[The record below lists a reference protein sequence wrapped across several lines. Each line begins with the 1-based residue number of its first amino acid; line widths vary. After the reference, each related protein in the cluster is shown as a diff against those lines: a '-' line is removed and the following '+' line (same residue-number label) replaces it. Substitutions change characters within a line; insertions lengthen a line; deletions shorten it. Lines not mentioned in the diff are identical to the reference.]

1 MRRLIPVLAALA
13 TAAAA
18 FAQTPPPRTADDIA
32 SARDPHQ
39 NIKALIRGAAD
50 ASIVA
55 DRASEQLADRPASA
69 ASAGDKS
76 LAEDAARLVNKTRK
90 LSESIDRLAS
100 AAGAVPPTRLSV
112 FHGYIGVFAVA
123 FLVTIIATPFM
134 RKLAIRHGVID
145 RPSVSRKIHK
155 MPVAYLGGV
164 AVYLG
169 IMAGVLFAITQPFH
183 QLVDFHVSASGA
195 MDVPFNA
202 VVSVLL
208 GMSVIMVC
216 GLIDDVVGIDP
227 RAKIAGML
235 FAAAALATQDVGT
248 QVAAG
253 FIRPVADV
261 LHIPTV
267 TLNGVSTVGFTIP
280 LPGGGIPV
288 DVIYWIGTAIIALFV
303 LGACNASNLLD
314 GLDGLLT
321 GTTSIAAI
329 GLLLVALA
337 MAVNDDGGAG
347 AGGPGHN
354 LDALRIVLCL
364 ALLGAC
370 LGFLPHNF
378 NPATIFLGDAGSLM
392 LGFVTIVVVLTLGNT
407 GKTHFVLA
415 GLIIYGLP
423 IMDTT
428 LAIVRRK
435 ISGKKVSDADDQHL
449 HHMLRRAL
457 GVKGAVFVLYGIG
470 VAFAALGVALSE
482 ERGRVTYAITIVF
495 AAFIG
500 VTAFK
505 VARRAH
511 FEEQAH
517 AMAASGR
524 GKVERGGQTHRPAP
538 PEPGAPTMVPA
549 AGAAPLA
556 EGAPAPAPGAP
567 RAEDPLIRR

>member
-1 MRRLIPVLAALA
+1 MRRIVCMVLALTMAGAVLGAPPAAGEDGA
-13 TAAAA
+13 TSDA
-18 FAQTPPPRTADDIA
+18 
-32 SARDPHQ
+32 HQ
-39 NIKALIRGAAD
+39 SIKALIKSTTD
-50 ASIVA
+50 ASLA
-55 DRASEQLADRPASA
+55 AEQASEQLAEQAPANQTTA
-69 ASAGDKS
+69 DKT
-76 LAEDAARLVNKTRK
+76 LADDAARLVNKTRK
-90 LSESIDRLAS
+90 LSDSIDRLAS

-123 FLVTIIATPFM
+123 FLVTIVATPFM

-183 QLVDFHVSASGA
+183 KLVDFHISASGEI
-195 MDVPFNA
+195 DVPFNA
-202 VVSVLL
+202 VISVLL
-208 GMSVIMVC
+208 GMSVIMAC

-261 LHIPTV
+261 LHVPTV
-267 TLNGVSTVGFTIP
+267 MLNGVSTIGFTIP
-280 LPGGGIPV
+280 VPGTGGIPV
-288 DVIYWIGTAIIALFV
+288 DVVYWIGTAIIALFV

-337 MAVNDDGGAG
+337 MAVNDDGGAA

-392 LGFVTIVVVLTLGNT
+392 LGFVTIVIVLTLGNT

-435 ISGKKVSDADDQHL
+435 VGGKRVSDADDQHL

-524 GKVERGGQTHRPAP
+524 GKIERGGEAPRPAP
-538 PEPGAPTMVPA
+538 SAPTAVPA
-549 AGAAPLA
+549 VLGESAPVTRDDTPSAGTEAR
-556 EGAPAPAPGAP
+556 
-567 RAEDPLIRR
+567 RARA